1 MGFSLFRKACPM
13 LLFSCLF
20 LFFGSCFGED
30 TISRGQSL
38 TGNQTITSNGDN
50 FVIGFFTPGNSQ
62 NWYIGIWYEKV
73 SNQIVVWVANRDK
86 PLTDNKSELKIS
98 EDGNLV
104 LLNKTQLPIWSTN
117 VTLSSTAAISTVAV
131 LLDTG
136 NLVLRGINSSEYIW
150 QSMDH
155 PTDTWLPGGKLGLN
169 KKTNKSQLLTNWRN
183 LVDPFPGPYSLEL
196 DPNGSSNSG
205 DWNGNIFSGV
215 PEIRLNN
222 IYNFSFIGNE
232 NESYVTCSMYDNN
245 SISRFVM
252 YTSGQIKG
260 DTCDVYGLC
269 GPFGICRQSLP
280 ICVCLDGS
288 QFGGCIRKTQLQC
301 ENNSPEIGQQ
311 DGFLKLTGMTLKSTN
326 SISLRVGS
334 AQMCESAC
342 LRNCSCTAYKYG
354 RSCTFWMGNLLAA
367 SELANITRGGEKK
380 RDRVNGVIAGL
391 VAVFVGIIA
400 VILELVYRCIYKSQR
415 ILKVHTGSLIPFCY
429 RDLQSATKNFSEKL
443 GGGGFGS
450 VFKGTLPDKTIVA
463 VKKLEG
469 LRQGE
474 KQFRMEVSTIGTIQH
489 VNLVRLRGFCS
500 EGARRLLVYDYMPNG
515 SLDLLLFREGSTI
528 LDWKTRYEFAL
539 GTARGIA
546 YLHEKCRDCIIHCD
560 VKPEN
565 ILLDGGFCPKVAD
578 FGLAKLLGREFSLVL
593 TTMRGTRGYLAP
605 EWISS
610 LAITPKANVYS
621 YGMTLL
627 EMKMFSFFPTW
638 AAKMIVEDRVL
649 LLLDSKL
656 EGDAGLVELTRAC
669 RVACWCIQDDENARP
684 SIGQV
689 LQFLEGVVEVT
700 MPLVPMSLEVLDDNP
715 ENVNIFCDYEVLHDK
730 L

>member
-1 MGFSLFRKACPM
+1 M

-196 DPNGSSNSG
+196 DPNGSS
-205 DWNGNIFSGV
+205 
-215 PEIRLNN
+215 
-222 IYNFSFIGNE
+222 
-232 NESYVTCSMYDNN
+232 
-245 SISRFVM
+245 
-252 YTSGQIKG
+252 K
-260 DTCDVYGLC
+260 
-269 GPFGICRQSLP
+269 
-280 ICVCLDGS
+280 
-288 QFGGCIRKTQLQC
+288 
-301 ENNSPEIGQQ
+301 
-311 DGFLKLTGMTLKSTN
+311 
-326 SISLRVGS
+326 
-334 AQMCESAC
+334 
-342 LRNCSCTAYKYG
+342 
-354 RSCTFWMGNLLAA
+354 LAA
-367 SELANITRGGEKK
+367 SELANITRGGDKK

-391 VAVFVGIIA
+391 VAVFV
-400 VILELVYRCIYKSQR
+400 
-415 ILKVHTGSLIPFCY
+415 GSLIPFCY

-627 EMKMFSFFPTW
+627 EMVS
-638 AAKMIVEDRVL
+638 
-649 LLLDSKL
+649 
-656 EGDAGLVELTRAC
+656 GLVELTRAC

-715 ENVNIFCDYEVLHDK
+715 ENVNIFFDYEVLHDK